1 MKKPNQKN
9 LPVSKKI
16 SNIQKFL
23 GKSDI
28 TDYIIWILSIP
39 RYEWSDSMLKGY
51 KMMIDNN
58 QNEIWLANYFN
69 ENLKDEIL
77 DYVTWGKEQQS

>member
-58 QNEIWLANYFN
+58 QNEIWLANYFI
-69 ENLKDEIL
+69 ENLKDEVL
-77 DYVTWGKEQQS
+77 DNINWLRENDN

>member
-1 MKKPNQKN
+1 MKKPNPKSIS
-9 LPVSKKI
+9 VSKKI

-23 GKSDI
+23 GKSEV
-28 TDYIIWILSIP
+28 TDYILWILSIP
-39 RYEWSDSMLKGY
+39 RYEWSDNMLRAY
-51 KMMIDNN
+51 QDMIDNN

-77 DYVTWGKEQQS
+77 DNINWLRENDN

>member
-1 MKKPNQKN
+1 MKKPTPKSIS
-9 LPVSKKI
+9 VSKKI

-23 GKSDI
+23 GKSQI
-28 TDYIIWILSIP
+28 TDYILWILSIP
-39 RYEWSDSMLKGY
+39 RYEWSDNMLKAY
-51 KMMIDNN
+51 QEMIDNN

-77 DYVTWGKEQQS
+77 DNINWLKENGN